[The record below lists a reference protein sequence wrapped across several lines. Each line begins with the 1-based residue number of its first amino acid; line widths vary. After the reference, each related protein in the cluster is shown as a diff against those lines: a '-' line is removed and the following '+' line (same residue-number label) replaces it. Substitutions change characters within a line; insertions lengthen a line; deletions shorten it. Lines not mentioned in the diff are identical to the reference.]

1 MSRRKKIA
9 VVLILAFAIA
19 AGGVAVITLY
29 RLLSPQVSPDGHR
42 PISSRN
48 GAGSGSNARS
58 QASRG
63 RDHRKPTAFRFQ
75 VAANPVLTPAHE
87 QGQTDDVPAVVRPI
101 SAERHG
107 GGLMRAV
114 QDRID
119 G

>member
-48 GAGSGSNARS
+48 GAGSGLMP
-58 QASRG
+58 G
-63 RDHRKPTAFRFQ
+63 HRPRAAEITANQPHFDFR
-75 VAANPVLTPAHE
+75 
-87 QGQTDDVPAVVRPI
+87 
-101 SAERHG
+101 
-107 GGLMRAV
+107 
-114 QDRID
+114 
-119 G
+119 